1 MNWVPVMGCTPL
13 VLSGSSARRA
23 YSPLVDMFRLSC
35 MNMYVDWHHTFM
47 VIFSLE
53 CPMGR
58 VTVRTKL
65 ERRSGERTIATITVT
80 SLQYKCVADPCG
92 CTVAHGPHACLIVFS
107 TLSVSLPQVMTEK
120 TTGASSSIF
129 EDGKLK
135 PGIYKIQNIETE
147 NYLDIEVHTRKVCCR
162 PARDLGEGRG
172 LVRIFLLFLV
182 PV

>member
-1 MNWVPVMGCTPL
+1 M
-13 VLSGSSARRA
+13 VLHEHVRGLA
-23 YSPLVDMFRLSC
+23 SC
-35 MNMYVDWHHTFM
+35 FSEYLL
-47 VIFSLE
+47 VIFE

-58 VTVRTKL
+58 VTVWTKL
-65 ERRSGERTIATITVT
+65 ERRSEERTIATITVAPF
-80 SLQYKCVADPCG
+80 QYKCVADPCG
-92 CTVAHGPHACLIVFS
+92 LPWHRPHACLIVFS
-107 TLSVSLPQVMTEK
+107 TLSVSLPQVMTQN
-120 TTGASSSIF
+120 TTGATSSIF

-172 LVRIFLLFLV
+172 LVRKFLLFWV